1 MEPSIFEIQAEFCKA
16 MGNATRLEI
25 MHVLREYP
33 MNVTELME
41 RTNCSQSA
49 VSRHLAVLRSVR
61 VVTNERR
68 GNEMVYHLTD
78 EKISEVCDL
87 VQAVLRDQIEKQS
100 NTCNNL

>member
-16 MGNATRLEI
+16 LGNATRLEI
-25 MHVLREYP
+25 MHVLRESP
-33 MNVTELME
+33 MSVTELME
-41 RTNCSQSA
+41 RTNCSQPA

-61 VVTNERR
+61 VVTGERR

-87 VQAVLRDQIEKQS
+87 VQAVLRDQFEKQS
-100 NTCNNL
+100 NTFNNL